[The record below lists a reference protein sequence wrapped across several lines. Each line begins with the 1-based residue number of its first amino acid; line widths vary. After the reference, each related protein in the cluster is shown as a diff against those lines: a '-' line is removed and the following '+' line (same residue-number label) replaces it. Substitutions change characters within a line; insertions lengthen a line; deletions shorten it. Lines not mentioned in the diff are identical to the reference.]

1 MINTNF
7 LRSLVLLAGPLSAQI
22 TSPAPYCD
30 GKYDD
35 GFMPVP
41 HYISKVS
48 LGTLTNT
55 SGNTQYTGQHYVY
68 YNNLTAPNLVKNS
81 TYTLNVTHDGGT
93 TIHFLAVYIDFN
105 KDNDFA
111 DAGERVLQKTIND
124 PSAIPNPAITQ
135 ITIPSGASTGITRMR
150 VMVFEDDDYTWAQ
163 NNLNAISCTNDAGG
177 FFDWGETEDYNVNI
191 TTTSNIN
198 ETESLATH
206 TYLFP
211 NPASHSIL
219 IENNGKETIREVSI
233 IDYLGKEVP
242 LQSPFNTSEKR
253 LDINYLS
260 SGGYFLKITLSS
272 GENHIHKFIKN

>member
-7 LRSLVLLAGPLSAQI
+7 LRSLVLCAGPLSAQI

-48 LGTLTNT
+48 VGTLTNT

-81 TYTLNVTHDGGT
+81 TYPLSVTHDGGT
-93 TIHFLAVYIDFN
+93 TIHFLVVYIDFN
-105 KDNDFA
+105 RDNDFA
-111 DAGERVLQKTIND
+111 DAGEKVLQKSIND
-124 PSAIPNPAITQ
+124 PSAIPNPATTQ
-135 ITIPSGASTGITRMR
+135 ITIPSGALTGITRMR

-163 NNLNAISCTNDAGG
+163 NNLNAISCTSDAGG

-191 TTTSNIN
+191 TTASNIN
-198 ETESLATH
+198 ETTNQLPIIS
-206 TYLFP
+206 LFP
-211 NPASHSIL
+211 NPATNSVL
-219 IENNGKETIREVSI
+219 IEISSNAVIQKISVL
-233 IDYLGKEVP
+233 DYLGKEIQ
-242 LQSPFNTSEKR
+242 LSLPFNTNEKR
-253 LDINYLS
+253 LDISDLN
-260 SGGYFLKITLSS
+260 SGGYFLKITLST
-272 GENHIHKFIKN
+272 GEECIHKFIKN